1 MLCDTTS
8 RYFARRQ
15 EMSIRRIVS
24 ELLVIRPQFAK
35 NGERRGM
42 QRDGNLRPDG
52 HFRDRL
58 NGSHDLHSGLRLGT
72 QIPQRT

>member
-1 MLCDTTS
+1 MLGDTTS

-35 NGERRGM
+35 TANAAACREM
-42 QRDGNLRPDG
+42 EISVPT
-52 HFRDRL
+52 
-58 NGSHDLHSGLRLGT
+58 GT
-72 QIPQRT
+72 FATA